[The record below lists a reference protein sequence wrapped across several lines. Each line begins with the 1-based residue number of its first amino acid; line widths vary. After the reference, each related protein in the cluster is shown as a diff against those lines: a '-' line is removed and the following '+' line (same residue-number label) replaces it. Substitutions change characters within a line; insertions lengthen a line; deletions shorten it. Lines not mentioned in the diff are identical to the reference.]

1 MILAVAIVARYGIH
15 QAGAWRRVYVICAA
29 VALYPNVFVGVT
41 QAFLKFPALTAL
53 APNQTEAPL
62 VVAQVVVLA
71 LLVTLTIMAT
81 KKTRA

>member
-1 MILAVAIVARYGIH
+1 MASGLRDL
-15 QAGAWRRVYVICAA
+15 RRHR
-29 VALYPNVFVGVT
+29 ALPQC
-41 QAFLKFPALTAL
+41 QAFLRFPALTAL
-53 APNQTEAPL
+53 ALNQTEAPL

>member
-1 MILAVAIVARYGIH
+1 
-15 QAGAWRRVYVICAA
+15 
-29 VALYPNVFVGVT
+29 VT
-41 QAFLKFPALTAL
+41 QAFLKFPALTAQ

-81 KKTRA
+81 KKARA